1 MLIHVVYFW
10 LNENAPADEAAKL
23 AEGCRSLLGKIP
35 GVRHL
40 WAGGPADTPKREV
53 IDTSYAV
60 GLIVVLDDAGKSHDV
75 YQEHPLHKQFIE
87 RHKTHWKKVQIF
99 DSSDK

>member
-10 LNENAPADEAAKL
+10 LNDNAPAGERERL

-40 WAGGPADTPKREV
+40 WAGGPADTPKRPV
-53 IDTSYAV
+53 IDDSYSV
-60 GLIVVLDDAGKSHDV
+60 GLCVILDDMAGHDV
-75 YQEHPLHKQFIE
+75 YQEHPLHMEFIA
-87 RHKTHWKKVQIF
+87 RHKEHWKRVQIY
-99 DSSDK
+99 DSQG